1 MFKVGLSRNPIA
13 RLDQWAKQC
22 PSHDPLLLG
31 VVPTSV
37 ELGDG
42 ADGARMRGVRRVG
55 GEGMPGA
62 GRLERLV
69 HLEIGGMVK
78 AKRTKEVCIDC
89 KVRFAPRAPPA
100 HPAQADADADL

>member
-1 MFKVGLSRNPIA
+1 MIKIGLSRNPIA

-31 VVPTSV
+31 VVPTSAGV
-37 ELGDG
+37 GNET
-42 ADGARMRGVRRVG
+42 DGARMRGVRRAT
-55 GEGMPGA
+55 GEAMPGA

-78 AKRTKEVCIDC
+78 VKRAKEDCVDC
-89 KVRFAPRAPPA
+89 KVSNLMVMPA
-100 HPAQADADADL
+100 LRD